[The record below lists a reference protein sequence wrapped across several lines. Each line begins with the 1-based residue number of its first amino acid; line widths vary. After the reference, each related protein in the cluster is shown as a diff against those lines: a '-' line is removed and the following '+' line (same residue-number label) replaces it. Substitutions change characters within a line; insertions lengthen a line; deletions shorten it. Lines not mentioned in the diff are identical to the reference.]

1 MRVFFTILVLLTTNV
16 AYGQDERP
24 TRRPEGERP
33 ERIERPEPN
42 RQLPPPPPPV
52 VEQRREEPRP
62 VEPQRPNGPPLV
74 RPINPPIILDP
85 WVRNRPCWDR
95 WDCRPM
101 IGLEFEFNNNRRP
114 RMNRRPSRL
123 EMAPLP
129 LTEKQKRQLQ
139 ALREEYRRKRQRI
152 LNNP

>member
-1 MRVFFTILVLLTTNV
+1 MRILLLSMLLVTSV
-16 AYGQDERP
+16 VYAQDERP

-42 RQLPPPPPPV
+42 RQLPSPPAPT
-52 VEQRREEPRP
+52 VEQRKAEPRH
-62 VEPQRPNGPPLV
+62 VEPQRPSTPPIV

-85 WVRNRPCWDR
+85 WIRNRSCWNR
-95 WDCRPM
+95 MNCRPI
-101 IGLEFEFNNNRRP
+101 IGLEFEFNNRRP

-123 EMAPLP
+123 EMAPVREP
-129 LTEKQKRQLQ
+129 LTDKQRKQLI
-139 ALREEYRRKRQRI
+139 ALRKEYREKVQRI